1 MLRLV
6 ALLLMLGL
14 GVLGV
19 VVVRLVGAATGGGCR
34 GGRGGGHAVGGV
46 LRRLARHRGPRQR
59 RLLAREGRECVEP
72 QVLLL
77 WR

>member
-1 MLRLV
+1 M
-6 ALLLMLGL
+6 ALLLVLGL

-19 VVVRLVGAATGGGCR
+19 VVVRLVGGGCR

-59 RLLAREGRECVEP
+59 RLLARECGERVEP

-77 WR
+77 RVLLWR